1 MSDNTKMREEFEAL
15 KFHER
20 HCNAAETRYWCN
32 QYKLFA
38 QKLLDE
44 QAARTVPEGWRFD
57 RCSDGSINVI
67 KDGAGGANVESS
79 AEIPRRIPEQVLW
92 MLANDLLAAAPEGR

>member
-1 MSDNTKMREEFEAL
+1 MTDKMREEFEKWAVSEGMPITRG
-15 KFHER
+15 HYYDVY
-20 HCNAAETRYWCN
+20 ASAETRAAYLAW
-32 QYKLFA
+32 
-38 QKLLDE
+38 

-92 MLANDLLAAAPEGR
+92 MLANDLLAAAPEGNK